1 MVFGAGVTG
10 QAVASVLSGEG
21 LDVVVVDDVVG
32 VELSLPTGEQ
42 RTTVDS
48 AGGAYATRANAA
60 GDVEVISS
68 TSSSA
73 SIDSASPGVVR
84 VVRAPSAEQLRHL
97 IGRASQVVVSPGVP
111 PSHLVHKL
119 AGDKLI
125 SEITLARS
133 RLKVPLV
140 AITGTNGK
148 TTVVTL
154 VTRMLTESGM
164 HVQAAG
170 NIGTPLIS
178 VDSSLLDVVVAEL
191 SSFQLATTSN
201 LAPDVGAWLNFQP
214 DHLDWHKDID
224 DYRLSKARMW
234 EGIGAESVVVAN
246 ACDKVVMEEAR
257 RVESTGAC
265 LVTWGGT
272 HGMWHRKGDML
283 MSPDGE
289 ELLSAHSLY
298 RSMPHDIDNALAA
311 MAIATSAGASIEGCV
326 KGLLQ
331 FRGLPHRVELIADY
345 NGVKYIDD
353 SKSTTPS
360 STAVAI
366 AGIGEIYGQG
376 RIVLIAGGRS
386 KGLDLGIL
394 RDYSDFLKSVVA
406 IGESSREVESAISDM
421 CPVTLASS
429 MRDAV
434 VVATRLAGNSGVVLL
449 SPACSSY
456 DWYESYVQRGDDFRR
471 CVEEMIRN
479 GGTL

>member
-1 MVFGAGVTG
+1 MSYVMVFGAGVTG
-10 QAVASVLSGEG
+10 QAVTSVLSGEG
-21 LDVVVVDDVVG
+21 LDVVVVDD
-32 VELSLPTGEQ
+32 EATLSTG
-42 RTTVDS
+42 S
-48 AGGAYATRANAA
+48 GASGAGATL
-60 GDVEVISS
+60 S
-68 TSSSA
+68 TGSGA
-73 SIDSASPGVVR
+73 SIDSASPGAVT
-84 VVRAPSAEQLRHL
+84 VVRAPSAEQLKHL
-97 IGRASQVVVSPGVP
+97 IERASQVVVSPGVP

-119 AGDKLI
+119 AGDKLT
-125 SEITLARS
+125 SEIALARS

-154 VTRMLTESGM
+154 VTRMLAESGM

-191 SSFQLATTSN
+191 SSFQLATTPN

-224 DYRLSKARMW
+224 DYRLSKARIW

-246 ACDKVVMEEAR
+246 ACDQVVMAEAR
-257 RVESTGAC
+257 RAKSTGAS

-272 HGMWHRKGDML
+272 HGMWHRAGDML
-283 MSPDGE
+283 LSPDGE
-289 ELLSAHSLY
+289 ELLPVHSLY
-298 RSMPHDIDNALAA
+298 RSMPHDVDNALAA
-311 MAIATSAGASIEGCV
+311 MAIAINAGASIEGCV

-331 FRGLPHRVELIADY
+331 FRGLPHRVESIADY

-366 AGIGEIYGQG
+366 AGIGETYGQG

-394 RDYSDFLKSVVA
+394 RDCADSLKSVVA
-406 IGESSREVESAISDM
+406 IGESGREVESAMSDM

-429 MRDAV
+429 MKDAV
-434 VVATRLAGNSGVVLL
+434 VVATRLADNPGVVLL

-456 DWYESYVQRGDDFRR
+456 DWYKSYAQRGDDFRM
-471 CVEEMIRN
+471 CVEEIMRN